1 MSNPALLLEVR
12 GLSKS
17 YPGVR
22 ALDNVDFDVMRGEV
36 HCLAGE
42 NGAGKSTL
50 IEIIGGSYK
59 KDSGTICISGKEVTL
74 KSPQHAQQCGI
85 AVLHQELPVLKH
97 LSVAENIF
105 LGRQPRN
112 KLGFVD
118 YREMNRQA
126 EKWLEMIDSKIDPRA
141 LMNGLS
147 ISKQQLVSIAKAI
160 SLQAEIIIFDEPS
173 AVLTDQELERL
184 FQIISLFRSEGKGI
198 VYISHRLEEIFE
210 IADRVTVLRNGKLV
224 GTELTSTLTHEG
236 LVKMIVGHQVSE
248 EYISNKEPLHG
259 PQPSLVISKLSRNGV
274 LTDINFEVSRG
285 EIFGIYGLVGSG
297 RTEVARAIIGADP
310 IDSGNIFFD
319 SKKIENHTPWQAVRN
334 GFCLIPEDR
343 KSQGLFLE
351 KPIID
356 NIALPAL
363 PQLTSGV
370 LIDNK
375 KMIDYSTE
383 LIRKLK
389 ITASHPRQYVK
400 FLSGGNQQKV
410 ILAKWLG
417 LKLKVYIFDEPTRGV
432 DIGAKEEIR
441 NLIRSIAQVDGIVI
455 LISSEISEIMTMAD
469 KIGVMHEGKMTAII
483 ERAQATREKL
493 ISYSMGYKNL

>member
-1 MSNPALLLEVR
+1 MLIL
-12 GLSKS
+12 K
-17 YPGVR
+17 
-22 ALDNVDFDVMRGEV
+22 
-36 HCLAGE
+36 
-42 NGAGKSTL
+42 
-50 IEIIGGSYK
+50 IEITRLIL
-59 KDSGTICISGKEVTL
+59 L
-74 KSPQHAQQCGI
+74 K
-85 AVLHQELPVLKH
+85 
-97 LSVAENIF
+97 
-105 LGRQPRN
+105 
-112 KLGFVD
+112 
-118 YREMNRQA
+118 
-126 EKWLEMIDSKIDPRA
+126 
-141 LMNGLS
+141 
-147 ISKQQLVSIAKAI
+147 
-160 SLQAEIIIFDEPS
+160 
-173 AVLTDQELERL
+173 T
-184 FQIISLFRSEGKGI
+184 
-198 VYISHRLEEIFE
+198 
-210 IADRVTVLRNGKLV
+210 
-224 GTELTSTLTHEG
+224 
-236 LVKMIVGHQVSE
+236 
-248 EYISNKEPLHG
+248 
-259 PQPSLVISKLSRNGV
+259 
-274 LTDINFEVSRG
+274 
-285 EIFGIYGLVGSG
+285 
-297 RTEVARAIIGADP
+297 
-310 IDSGNIFFD
+310 
-319 SKKIENHTPWQAVRN
+319 
-334 GFCLIPEDR
+334 
-343 KSQGLFLE
+343 
-351 KPIID
+351 IID